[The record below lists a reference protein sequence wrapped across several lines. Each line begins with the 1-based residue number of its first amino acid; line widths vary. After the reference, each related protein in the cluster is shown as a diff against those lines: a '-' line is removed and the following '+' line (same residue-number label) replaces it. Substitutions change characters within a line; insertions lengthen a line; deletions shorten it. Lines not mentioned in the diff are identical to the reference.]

1 MPIKNKLRPKKH
13 HKNPSPFWASKC
25 CSRKNTTKIHPT
37 MGGPCIFAP
46 RNQCQGKVQEIHW
59 WSNEERSSPSRSP
72 LHPHSPQTPPRDSQ
86 IREPFSTGWAP
97 DQTSYRWGFLITPK
111 KVRWNYPSET
121 DVFFSAIFFGV
132 NLHELTTPF
141 KTDRRGPPCTG
152 FLDKC
157 SRRMWVRIDRI
168 RDICIIHNFR
178 KSASGSMVKGH
189 HFPS

>member
-111 KVRWNYPSET
+111 KVEIIPVKPMYFFRP
-121 DVFFSAIFFGV
+121 FFSGWTYM
-132 NLHELTTPF
+132 NLQLHL
-141 KTDRRGPPCTG
+141 KTIVGAHLVQG
-152 FLDKC
+152 FWTNAAEECGL
-157 SRRMWVRIDRI
+157 
-168 RDICIIHNFR
+168 
-178 KSASGSMVKGH
+178 G
-189 HFPS
+189 